1 MWTNVNLFKI
11 HAPNRKAS
19 EWNIGKFLN
28 KWGITDNAT
37 CDCEKE
43 KQSIDRILKRC
54 RKQALIGN
62 CKEIAMLFDQA
73 KEQMGK
79 LYIHF

>member
-1 MWTNVNLFKI
+1 MDKREPI
-11 HAPNRKAS
+11 QNRKAS
-19 EWNIGKFLN
+19 EWNIGKFLIN
-28 KWGITDNAT
+28 GELDNAT

-43 KQSIDRILKRC
+43 KESIDRILKRC